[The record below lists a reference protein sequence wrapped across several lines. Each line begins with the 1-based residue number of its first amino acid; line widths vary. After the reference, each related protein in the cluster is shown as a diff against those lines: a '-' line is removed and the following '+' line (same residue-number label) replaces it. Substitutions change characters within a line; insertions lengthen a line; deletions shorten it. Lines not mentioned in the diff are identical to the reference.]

1 MTRGEAGAPGGRDSG
16 PAREDGTGAAAPT
29 LRRLLTARAAEGL
42 LAPLGPLLGRLRAR
56 LLRPDGT
63 VHAEALGP
71 SWVAVAAVAAGA
83 SWPLAVEGEP
93 IAVLEIDPGPVGDH
107 EHAVAGAV
115 RAALSRA
122 LDDAYGRRMLATEAL
137 ERYREVHLLYRV
149 GEALAGN
156 LDPAGVPQRVLRE
169 ARGVIA
175 AAGGGVWLAGHA
187 DGAANGTVANEDGT
201 APAIGAPTSD
211 APDDLVWVEGECP
224 ALDEVLAR
232 LADPGTAAIL
242 AAGGVAA
249 GGGGHAGV
257 GGGGGNATTGGA
269 YRGATHL
276 LWAPLMARETVL
288 GAVWL
293 ARPASEAVFAAGDL
307 KLLTA
312 LAAQA
317 AAFVDNARLHQR
329 ALAQERMAQELEL
342 AYEVQARLMPGEM
355 PARDGWEV
363 VGFWRPAREVS
374 GDFYDLLPRAEG
386 LGVVVADVADKG
398 MPAALFMAVVR
409 SLLRAASTAAGP
421 SQTVANVNRL
431 AALDA
436 ADGMFVTLWYGV
448 LEPDGGV
455 RYVNAGHNPP
465 LVVRSDGRV
474 ERLTRTG
481 ILVGWDPDAAYGEGA
496 VALEPGDLLVAY
508 TDGVTE
514 ARDAAGADFGEERL
528 TELVRALR
536 REGAPEVL
544 AAVRGALDEFV
555 GGAAVHD
562 DCTLV
567 VARRVTPPL
576 GG

>member
-1 MTRGEAGAPGGRDSG
+1 MTRGEAGAPGGPDSR

-56 LLRPDGT
+56 LLRPDGA
-63 VHAEALGP
+63 VHAEARGP
-71 SWVAVAAVAAGA
+71 TWVAASAGA
-83 SWPLAVEGEP
+83 SWPLAVEGER
-93 IAVLEIDPGPVGDH
+93 IAVLEIDPEPVEDH
-107 EHAVAGAV
+107 EHAAAGAL

-175 AAGGGVWLAGHA
+175 AAGGGVWLAGHT
-187 DGAANGTVANEDGT
+187 DGAANGTGADEDDT
-201 APAIGAPTSD
+201 AFAIGVPTSD
-211 APDDLVWVEGECP
+211 APDDLVWLEGECP
-224 ALDEVLAR
+224 PLDEVLAR
-232 LADPGTAAIL
+232 LADRGTAAIL

-249 GGGGHAGV
+249 
-257 GGGGGNATTGGA
+257 
-269 YRGATHL
+269 RGTTHL

-288 GAVWL
+288 GAAWL
-293 ARPASEAVFAAGDL
+293 ARPASDAVYAAGDL

-329 ALAQERMAQELEL
+329 ALAQERMAQELAL

-448 LEPDGGV
+448 LDADGGV

-465 LVVRSDGRV
+465 LVVRADGRV

-481 ILVGWDPDAAYGEGA
+481 ILVGWDPDAAYGEGS

-536 REGAPEVL
+536 REGAREVL

>member
-1 MTRGEAGAPGGRDSG
+1 M
-16 PAREDGTGAAAPT
+16 PA
-29 LRRLLTARAAEGL
+29 LRRLLPARAAEGL

-63 VHAEALGP
+63 VHAEARGP
-71 SWVAVAAVAAGA
+71 TWVAAAAGA
-83 SWPLAVEGEP
+83 SWPLVVERDR
-93 IAVLEIDPGPVGDH
+93 IAVLEIDPEPVEDH
-107 EHAVAGAV
+107 EHAAAGAV
-115 RAALSRA
+115 RAALSQA

-175 AAGGGVWLAGHA
+175 AAGGGVWLAGHP
-187 DGAANGTVANEDGT
+187 DGVANGSGGDEEGR
-201 APAIGAPTSD
+201 APAIGVLTSV
-211 APDDLVWVEGECP
+211 ASDDLVWLEDECP
-224 ALDEVLAR
+224 APDEVLAR
-232 LADPGTAAIL
+232 LAVPGTAAIL
-242 AAGGVAA
+242 AAGGVADGVGGNVTA
-249 GGGGHAGV
+249 GGGGHA
-257 GGGGGNATTGGA
+257 TSGGA
-269 YRGATHL
+269 SFGTTHL

-293 ARPASEAVFAAGDL
+293 ARPASDAVFAAGDL

-329 ALAQERMAQELEL
+329 ALAQERMAQELAL

-355 PARDGWEV
+355 PVRDGWEV

-386 LGVVVADVADKG
+386 LAVVVADVADKG

-409 SLLRAASTAAGP
+409 SLLRAASTATGP
-421 SQTVANVNRL
+421 SQTVANANRL

-465 LVVRSDGRV
+465 LVVRADGRV

-481 ILVGWDPDAAYGEGA
+481 ILVGWDPDAAYGEGS

-528 TELVRALR
+528 IELLRALR
-536 REGAPEVL
+536 REGAHEVL